1 MRAGAGLDNAILGFL
16 NADERKV
23 DAKRIAQ
30 LLAHGAHA
38 LRAPEEEANKEGEA
52 FAQEVLPT
60 SHCHNSISSKSCL
73 TTRKVCLAGL
83 PQLVDL
89 LLGPRL
95 LSCRSTDLHPE
106 SCIFVTMI

>member
-1 MRAGAGLDNAILGFL
+1 M
-16 NADERKV
+16 

-60 SHCHNSISSKSCL
+60 SPRSDPPASS
-73 TTRKVCLAGL
+73 VCS
-83 PQLVDL
+83 
-89 LLGPRL
+89 GPAQFTL
-95 LSCRSTDLHPE
+95 LSCQCKWIR
-106 SCIFVTMI
+106 